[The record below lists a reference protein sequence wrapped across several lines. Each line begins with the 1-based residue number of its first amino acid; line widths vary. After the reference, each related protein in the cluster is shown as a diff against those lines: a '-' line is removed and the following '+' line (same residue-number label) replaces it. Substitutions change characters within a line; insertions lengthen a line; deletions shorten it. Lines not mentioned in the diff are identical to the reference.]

1 MKIRLQR
8 LILST
13 LISLAP
19 LLMFLSI
26 PLGPMAA
33 QGPAAATSD
42 SSGNID
48 PDAIA
53 ALTRMGTYLR
63 SLKAF
68 QVDAA
73 TTRDEGLDDGQL
85 VQRDSKVNLLAR
97 VPDRLRV
104 EINSPTK
111 HRFFFYDGKNF
122 TIFAQRV
129 NYYATVPAP
138 PTVGKLAAQ
147 LDEKYGIQ
155 IPLVDLFYWGGRE
168 SKEADIKSAT
178 DVGPSEVGGVT
189 CEHYAFRQEGLDWQ
203 VWIQMGDYPLP
214 LKLVLTTLTDD
225 ARPQYTAVYTWN
237 LAPSFDEAAFEFD
250 PPKDAQK
257 IAIAKEASS
266 APDTGSDDK

>member
-1 MKIRLQR
+1 M
-8 LILST
+8 
-13 LISLAP
+13 
-19 LLMFLSI
+19 
-26 PLGPMAA
+26 
-33 QGPAAATSD
+33 
-42 SSGNID
+42 
-48 PDAIA
+48 
-53 ALTRMGTYLR
+53 
-63 SLKAF
+63 
-68 QVDAA
+68 DAA
-73 TTRDEGLDDGQL
+73 TTRDEVLDDGQL

-97 VPDRLRV
+97 VPDRLSV

-155 IPLVDLFYWGGRE
+155 IPLVDLFYRGGKE

-189 CEHYAFRQEGLDWQ
+189 CEHYAFPQEGLDWQ

-214 LKLVLTTLTDD
+214 LKLVLTTLTDY

-237 LAPSFDEAAFEFD
+237 LAHPSIKR
-250 PPKDAQK
+250 PLSLTRPKKRKRLPSQKKPRRHRTQDRMTNRRVKDNCHEPIYTFCTFYSPCSDAIHNCSQC
-257 IAIAKEASS
+257 IGAKRRRRN
-266 APDTGSDDK
+266 PQ